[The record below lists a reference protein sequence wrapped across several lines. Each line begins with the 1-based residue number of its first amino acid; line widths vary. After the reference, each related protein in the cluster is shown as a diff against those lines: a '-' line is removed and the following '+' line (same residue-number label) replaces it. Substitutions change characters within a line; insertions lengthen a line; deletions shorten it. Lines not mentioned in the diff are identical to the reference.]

1 MYVQAIQCVPILD
14 RSKIDKRMWTHSKCS
29 TYTVRSAYRIILQ
42 KFTLIII
49 RWVCMVIGNSFG
61 IWRSPREW
69 KCLCGGYVEIVSQPK
84 LTFGLGGVQCLL
96 SCPLCEREV
105 EIPLHSFLSCTINR
119 GYWEIVQVKE
129 AIEDLTLQAD
139 SSKQL
144 VFLLFNQLS
153 NEKRKRVAMLLWSL
167 WRRRNEK
174 LWENACSCFWF

>member
-1 MYVQAIQCVPILD
+1 MN
-14 RSKIDKRMWTHSKCS
+14 M
-29 TYTVRSAYRIILQ
+29 
-42 KFTLIII
+42 
-49 RWVCMVIGNSFG
+49 N
-61 IWRSPREW
+61 
-69 KCLCGGYVEIVSQPK
+69 EI
-84 LTFGLGGVQCLL
+84 T
-96 SCPLCEREV
+96 
-105 EIPLHSFLSCTINR
+105 LHSFLSCTINR

-174 LWENACSCFWF
+174 LWENACSCF